1 MTTRKKAGKS
11 SPARIDHRARAAD
24 AVRLRTEGLGYR
36 EIAAQLGFSSE
47 NAANK
52 AVLALINRT
61 ETEAVGALRDL
72 ESLRLDHLWRTT
84 IRGIEQSEKA
94 EQGVSA
100 PLISAAVR
108 ISERRARLL
117 GLDTA
122 ARVDLHAE
130 TVDLEG
136 AMREFHEIFEIRSR
150 TDSMMILT
158 SEETQP

>member
-11 SPARIDHRARAAD
+11 SPARIDHRTRAAD
-24 AVRLRTEGLGYR
+24 AVRLRTEGMGYR

-61 ETEAVGALRDL
+61 ETEAVTTLRDL
-72 ESLRLDHLWRTT
+72 EGLRLDHLWRKT
-84 IRGIEQSEKA
+84 IRGIEQSEQT

-122 ARVDLHAE
+122 PRVDLHTE

-136 AMREFHEIFEIRSR
+136 AMREFQEIFQIHPRHPL
-150 TDSMMILT
+150 TDP
-158 SEETQP
+158 EQ